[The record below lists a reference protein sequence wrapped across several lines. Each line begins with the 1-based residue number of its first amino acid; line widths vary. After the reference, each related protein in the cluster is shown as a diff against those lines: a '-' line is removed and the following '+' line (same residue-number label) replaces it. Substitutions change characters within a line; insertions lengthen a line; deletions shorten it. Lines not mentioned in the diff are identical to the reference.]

1 MSDKIVDF
9 SAFKDLNEKAQSGEI
24 FKELYYD
31 LARAVETAIECDTK
45 RESDKILVIAQRLAE
60 YKYLSF
66 YEDDIESVDIFMAG
80 FNVDKYLDDIEKN
93 KKNNK

>member
-9 SAFKDLNEKAQSGEI
+9 SNYKDLSEAQQELNL

-31 LARAVETAIECDTK
+31 LARAVESAVECDTK
-45 RESDKILVIAQRLAE
+45 RESDKLLVIAQRLAE
-60 YKYLSF
+60 YKYLSY
-66 YEDDIESVDIFMAG
+66 YEKDIESVEIFMAG
-80 FNVDKYLDDIEKN
+80 FNADDYLDGLEKN

>member
-9 SAFKDLNEKAQSGEI
+9 SACKDFSELTRELNLY
-24 FKELYYD
+24 KEMYYD
-31 LARAVETAIECDTK
+31 LARAVETAVESDTK
-45 RESDKILVIAQRLAE
+45 RESDKLLVIAQRLAE

-66 YEDDIESVDIFMAG
+66 FEKDIESIEIFMAG
-80 FNVDKYLDDIEKN
+80 FNVDDYLNDLEKN